1 MNYAETLDFLFTQLP
16 MYQRQ
21 GAPAM
26 KKDLGNI
33 RQLLDALGN
42 PERRMGRIIHVA
54 GTNGKG
60 TTTHLLA
67 AALQAQGHRVGV
79 YTSPHYRDFRERMK
93 IDGQF
98 ISEAEVVDFV
108 TTNRKLIDRVEPS
121 FFEIT
126 VAMAFDF
133 FARSRV
139 DWSVVEVGLGGRLD
153 STNVVTP
160 VLSVITNIGLD
171 HTQFLGETHA
181 EIAGEKAGII
191 KLGVPVVIGE
201 RDKRTGPVFRQVAA
215 QREAPL
221 TYAEDIT
228 EIIAGQGARTYVR
241 PRGRPY
247 PVELERLDL
256 GGPFLT
262 TNVRTAVA
270 ALTVLRRTDP
280 DAFDL
285 TRLPEALLNAAARTR
300 FIGRWQLIGNSPRV
314 LADSAHNYEG
324 LAGVLT
330 WLRRTEGP
338 VEQLHFVIGFVADK
352 DVQKVLPLFPTEA
365 TYYWVQAD
373 IPRALPAAEL
383 AKLGKNAGL
392 NGQAVG
398 SVRRGLEAAV
408 AAVEQTNGAV
418 YVGGSIFVVAEVI

>member
-1 MNYAETLDFLFTQLP
+1 MTYAETLDFLFTQLP

-26 KKDLGNI
+26 KKNLGNI
-33 RQLLDALGN
+33 RKLLDALGK
-42 PERRMGRIIHVA
+42 PERRMGKIIHVA

-93 IDGQF
+93 INGDY

-108 TTNRKLIDRVEPS
+108 AANRELIDRVEPS

-139 DWSVVEVGLGGRLD
+139 QWSVVEVGLGGRLD

-181 EIAGEKAGII
+181 EIAGEKSGII
-191 KLGVPVVIGE
+191 KPGIPVVIGE
-201 RDKRTGPVFRQVAA
+201 RDERTEPVFRRVAGE
-215 QREAPL
+215 RGAPIYFADEEVSSPSASKSTL
-221 TYAEDIT
+221 
-228 EIIAGQGARTYVR
+228 RTRASR
-241 PRGRPY
+241 PM
-247 PVELERLDL
+247 VELERMNL
-256 GGPFLT
+256 GGPHLP
-262 TNVRTAVA
+262 TNTRTALA
-270 ALTVLRRTDP
+270 ALATLDQHEYISLADGDWAAGFYRVKE
-280 DAFDL
+280 L
-285 TRLPEALLNAAARTR
+285 TN
-300 FIGRWQLIGNSPRV
+300 FIGRWEELPGYPVAVI
-314 LADSAHNYEG
+314 ADSAHNEHG
-324 LAGVLT
+324 LTGVLNQ
-330 WLRRTEGP
+330 LRESYSP
-338 VEQLHFVIGFVADK
+338 QLLHFVLGFVSDK
-352 DVQKVLPLFPTEA
+352 DVRKVLGLFPKEA
-365 TYYWVQAD
+365 TYHWVRAD
-373 IPRALPAAEL
+373 IPRALPVEEL
-383 AKLGKNAGL
+383 ATMGEEAGL
-392 NGQAVG
+392 RGAVRG
-398 SVRRGLEAAV
+398 SVQQGLRAAV
-408 AAVEQTNGAV
+408 AAAERTNGTV